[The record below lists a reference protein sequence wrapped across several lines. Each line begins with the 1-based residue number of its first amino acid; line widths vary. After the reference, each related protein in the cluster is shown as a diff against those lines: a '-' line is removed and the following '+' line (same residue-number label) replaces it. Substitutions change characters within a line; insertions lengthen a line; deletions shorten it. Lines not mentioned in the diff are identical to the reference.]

1 MIQHLSIK
9 NYTLIKDVE
18 VDFNEGLTVITGET
32 GAGKSI
38 LLGALSLLL
47 GKRADLSQIR
57 GKEKKCIIEGVFSVA
72 PYQLKE
78 LFAENDLDYE
88 EPTIL
93 RREILPS
100 GKSRAFI
107 NDSPVTLQQMQSLG
121 GKLVDIHSQFDT
133 QHLASESYQMEMVDV
148 LAGNETLL
156 AAYRA
161 QLRTFHTLKKD
172 LEDLRQQQEEA
183 RKEEDYVQFLYEEL
197 EAAKLV
203 EIQQQDLEDE
213 FEKLN
218 NVEVIKTTLEEAVQ
232 VLSYEGTGSNDTLV
246 QARNALQK
254 IKSFGNAFNSLWERL
269 NSLVLELEDLLQELD
284 AVSDT
289 VEMDPEKLSL
299 LQERLEELYRLQ
311 KKHSVTT
318 VEELLSIQSELE
330 GKLQFGTNL
339 ELDIQKKEK
348 EVSEIQKEPVSKA
361 EALREH
367 RLQTFPSLKA
377 NLENYLDELGLPYAQ
392 FQFQLT
398 PQDTFRDTGR
408 DALEMLFSANKGM
421 APGLVHKM
429 ASGGEMSRIMLSIKA
444 ILATYKNLP
453 TIIFD
458 EIDTGV
464 SGEIAYK
471 MATIMGTM
479 SEKVQLISITHLPQI
494 AAKGNYHKKV
504 FKINTDTATFT
515 DIKDLVGD
523 ERINEIAQM
532 IGGSSV
538 GESAIAHA
546 KQLLN

>member
-1 MIQHLSIK
+1 M
-9 NYTLIKDVE
+9 
-18 VDFNEGLTVITGET
+18 
-32 GAGKSI
+32 
-38 LLGALSLLL
+38 
-47 GKRADLSQIR
+47 
-57 GKEKKCIIEGVFSVA
+57 
-72 PYQLKE
+72 
-78 LFAENDLDYE
+78 
-88 EPTIL
+88 
-93 RREILPS
+93 
-100 GKSRAFI
+100 
-107 NDSPVTLQQMQSLG
+107 
-121 GKLVDIHSQFDT
+121 DIHSQFDT

-348 EVSEIQKEPVSKA
+348 EVSEIQKELVSKA

-504 FKINTDTATFT
+504 FKMAF
-515 DIKDLVGD
+515 
-523 ERINEIAQM
+523 
-532 IGGSSV
+532 S
-538 GESAIAHA
+538 
-546 KQLLN
+546 